1 MRCFKILIK
10 GTSARESQVATF
22 SSIQHKRKT
31 LLKATF
37 ALSML
42 HLPLRTTLAFS
53 FIFLFLK
60 ISPASSTRENKPSQY
75 DGSHTEFRK
84 EKHFRFSVVNFERL
98 FLLEI
103 SLFPLILRGNFCL
116 KTRNE
121 FLGPG
126 VLRTT
131 RSTSPILYGPTLNP
145 LNLCI
150 LAKLKVLKSNQANTT
165 RMHQVHAV
173 Q

>member
-1 MRCFKILIK
+1 M
-10 GTSARESQVATF
+10 E
-22 SSIQHKRKT
+22 
-31 LLKATF
+31 LL
-37 ALSML
+37 
-42 HLPLRTTLAFS
+42 
-53 FIFLFLK
+53 
-60 ISPASSTRENKPSQY
+60 
-75 DGSHTEFRK
+75 G
-84 EKHFRFSVVNFERL
+84 
-98 FLLEI
+98 
-103 SLFPLILRGNFCL
+103 L